1 MVNKSYLAFSLGS
14 SIFAKNIGVHFK
26 FCIKGA
32 VALRKKK
39 KKVEEKKSGSWFS
52 GFWGSSKKSKKEED
66 KSGKAFILRSLF
78 KYHRVLNLM
87 PTRINNLNENIFT
100 VI

>member
-1 MVNKSYLAFSLGS
+1 M
-14 SIFAKNIGVHFK
+14 
-26 FCIKGA
+26 
-32 VALRKKK
+32 
-39 KKVEEKKSGSWFS
+39 EEKKSGSWFS

-100 VI
+100 II